1 MTHADFDHGAAT
13 LVRAADAEVVGSLPQ
28 MVRLLADSSAAG
40 GRLSAQRVTLG
51 GGADGAN
58 PPAAAAAG
66 SGIAVRPDEGT
77 PA

>member
-1 MTHADFDHGAAT
+1 MTHTDFDHGTAT

-40 GRLSAQRVTLG
+40 GRLSAQRVTL
-51 GGADGAN
+51 AAAATA
-58 PPAAAAAG
+58 PTLPAAAAAG
-66 SGIAVRPDEGT
+66 FGIAVRPDEGT